1 MLCPDCQE
9 THGLYSNTVNRK
21 GMVLEQLRWVR
32 KDIIARV
39 DAASKALEQA
49 KKRVEQ
55 RLIDEFGTPWL
66 AHFHG
71 RTKKQIWEDLVADG
85 RTYPSLGTFYK
96 HVRHAGLDREL
107 SWYLRFE
114 EAETVLRVLKR
125 SDSQLAT
132 LLSDAKR
139 CEQELHAAHTATYAR
154 TDA

>member
-1 MLCPDCQE
+1 
-9 THGLYSNTVNRK
+9 
-21 GMVLEQLRWVR
+21 VR

-39 DAASKALEQA
+39 DAASEALELA

-55 RLIDEFGTPWL
+55 RLIDEFGAPWL

-96 HVRHAGLDREL
+96 HVRHGGLDREL

-125 SDSQLAT
+125 SDPQLAA

-139 CEQELHAAHTATYAR
+139 CKQELHVAHTATYAR